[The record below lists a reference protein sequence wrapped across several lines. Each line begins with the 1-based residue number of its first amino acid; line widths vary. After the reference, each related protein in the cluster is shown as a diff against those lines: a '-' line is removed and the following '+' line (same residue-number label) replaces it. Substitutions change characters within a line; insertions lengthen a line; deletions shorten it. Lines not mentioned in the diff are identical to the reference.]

1 MAWVRVGDDAFTHPR
16 LMSVYEV
23 EEAKSIP
30 LHEVFGFLL
39 SLAAYSAKHLTD
51 GIIERGAVY
60 TVGSPDRV
68 STLLDVCLQAGL
80 IQWVEVKGKRK
91 LQLFTDEEFIH
102 IRSREEVMAQRA
114 RSRENRDPKLKSAV
128 LHRDGDTCR
137 YCGKIVRW
145 TGPIGYNVGT
155 LDHVDPTS
163 VGSVSVDG
171 LLVACHHCNSSRQ
184 AAREDFDAQNPPMP
198 VPATPYYSQWTADF
212 LNRNG
217 YSVRPSA
224 EPPTPISSDAQTCC
238 AVPGDAPSVDR
249 RDVVELVIA
258 KLEGVDL
265 GGIDHPASG
274 DPLSKATPATADARG
289 IDLGGTGHPASGDL
303 PRASKPQAEESEP
316 SPNLVRTKSEPVF
329 AEEGSQGGLS
339 RVGSG
344 RTGKRPG
351 RAGTG
356 QEPGRN
362 RDGEAM
368 PSPQRKPRR
377 KRRNKRSGLNG

>member
-16 LMSVYEV
+16 LMGVYDV
-23 EEAKSIP
+23 EGAKSIP

-51 GIIERGAVY
+51 GVIERGAVY

-68 STLLDVCLQAGL
+68 SKLLDVCLQAGL

-184 AAREDFDAQNPPMP
+184 AAREDFDTQNPPMP
-198 VPATPYYSQWTADF
+198 VPAKPYYSQWTADF

-217 YSVRPSA
+217 YAVRPSA

-249 RDVVELVIA
+249 GGVVELVIT

-265 GGIDHPASG
+265 GGKG
-274 DPLSKATPATADARG
+274 L
-289 IDLGGTGHPASGDL
+289 PASGDL
-303 PRASKPQAEESEP
+303 PRASKPQAEESEL

-329 AEEGSQGGLS
+329 AAEGSQGGLS

-344 RTGKRPG
+344 RTGKRPD

-356 QEPGRN
+356 TEPGRN
-362 RDGEAM
+362 RDGEAQS
-368 PSPQRKPRR
+368 SPQRKPRR
-377 KRRNKRSGLNG
+377 KRRNKRSDLNG

>member
-68 STLLDVCLQAGL
+68 SKLLDVCLQAGL
-80 IQWVEVKGKRK
+80 IQWVDVKGKRK

-128 LHRDGDTCR
+128 LHRDGDACR

-155 LDHVDPTS
+155 LDHVDPDS

-217 YSVRPSA
+217 YTVRPSA
-224 EPPTPISSDAQTCC
+224 EPPKPISSDTQATCV
-238 AVPGDAPSVDR
+238 VPGEASSVDR
-249 RDVVELVIA
+249 RDVVELVIT

-265 GGIDHPASG
+265 GGKGLPASG
-274 DPLSKATPATADARG
+274 DPLSKAAQAPAGARG
-289 IDLGGTGHPASGDL
+289 IDLGGKGLPASGDL

-329 AEEGSQGGLS
+329 AAEGSQGGLS

-362 RDGEAM
+362 RDGGGQA
-368 PSPQRKPRR
+368 SPQRKPRR
-377 KRRNKRSGLNG
+377 KRRKRSDL

>member
-68 STLLDVCLQAGL
+68 SKLLDVCLQAGL
-80 IQWVEVKGKRK
+80 IQWVDVKGKRK
-91 LQLFTDEEFIH
+91 IQLFTDEEFIH

-128 LHRDGDTCR
+128 LHRDGDACR

-155 LDHVDPTS
+155 LDHVDPDS

-217 YSVRPSA
+217 YTVRPSA
-224 EPPTPISSDAQTCC
+224 EPPKPISSDTQATCV
-238 AVPGDAPSVDR
+238 VPGEASSVDR
-249 RDVVELVIA
+249 RDVVELVIT

-265 GGIDHPASG
+265 GGKGLPASG
-274 DPLSKATPATADARG
+274 DPLSKAAQAPAGARG
-289 IDLGGTGHPASGDL
+289 IDLGGKGLPASGDL

-329 AEEGSQGGLS
+329 AAEGSQGGLS

-351 RAGTG
+351 R
-356 QEPGRN
+356 N
-362 RDGEAM
+362 RDGGGQA
-368 PSPQRKPRR
+368 SPQRKPRR
-377 KRRNKRSGLNG
+377 KRRKRSDL

>member
-16 LMSVYEV
+16 LMGVYDV

-39 SLAAYSAKHLTD
+39 SLAAYSAKHLTG

-68 STLLDVCLQAGL
+68 SKLLDVCLQAGL

-155 LDHVDPTS
+155 LDHVDPDS

-184 AAREDFDAQNPPMP
+184 AAREDFDTQNPPLP

-217 YSVRPSA
+217 YTVRPSA

-238 AVPGDAPSVDR
+238 VVPGDAPSVDR
-249 RDVVELVIA
+249 RDAAESA
-258 KLEGVDL
+258 RAASRVDL

-274 DPLSKATPATADARG
+274 DPLDEATQAPADARG

-303 PRASKPQAEESEP
+303 PRASKPKAEESEP

-329 AEEGSQGGLS
+329 AAEGSQGGLS

-377 KRRNKRSGLNG
+377 KRRNKRSDLNG

>member
-1 MAWVRVGDDAFTHPR
+1 MAWVRVGDDAFTNPR
-16 LMSVYEV
+16 LMSVYDV

-30 LHEVFGFLL
+30 LHEIFGFLL

-60 TVGSPDRV
+60 TVGSPDRF
-68 STLLDVCLQAGL
+68 SRLLDVCLRAGL

-184 AAREDFDAQNPPMP
+184 AAREDFDTQNPPMP

-217 YSVRPSA
+217 YTVRPSA
-224 EPPTPISSDAQTCC
+224 EPPTPISSDTQATCV
-238 AVPGDAPSVDR
+238 VPGDAPSVDR
-249 RDVVELVIA
+249 RDVVELVIT

-265 GGIDHPASG
+265 GGKGLPASG
-274 DPLSKATPATADARG
+274 DPLSKVTPAPADARG
-289 IDLGGTGHPASGDL
+289 IDLGGKGLPASGDL
-303 PRASKPQAEESEP
+303 PRASKPHTKESEL
-316 SPNLVRTKSEPVF
+316 SPNRVRTKSELGF
-329 AEEGSQGGLS
+329 AAEGSQGGLS

-344 RTGKRPG
+344 RTGKRPD

-362 RDGEAM
+362 RDGEAQ

-377 KRRNKRSGLNG
+377 KRRNKRSDLNG

>member
-16 LMSVYEV
+16 LMGVYDV

-68 STLLDVCLQAGL
+68 SKLLDVCLQAGL
-80 IQWVEVKGKRK
+80 IQWVDVKGKRK

-128 LHRDGDTCR
+128 LHRDGDACR

-155 LDHVDPTS
+155 LDHVDPDS

-217 YSVRPSA
+217 YTVRPSA
-224 EPPTPISSDAQTCC
+224 EPPKPISSDTQATCV
-238 AVPGDAPSVDR
+238 VPGEASSVDR
-249 RDVVELVIA
+249 RDVVELVIT

-265 GGIDHPASG
+265 GGKGLPASG
-274 DPLSKATPATADARG
+274 DPLSKAAQAPAGARG
-289 IDLGGTGHPASGDL
+289 IDLGGKGLPASGDL

-329 AEEGSQGGLS
+329 AAEGSQGGLS
-339 RVGSG
+339 RVGAG

-362 RDGEAM
+362 RDGGGQA
-368 PSPQRKPRR
+368 SPQRKPRR
-377 KRRNKRSGLNG
+377 KRRKRSDL

>member
-16 LMSVYEV
+16 LMGVYDV

-68 STLLDVCLQAGL
+68 SKLLDVCLQAGL
-80 IQWVEVKGKRK
+80 IQWVDVKGKRK

-128 LHRDGDTCR
+128 LHRDGDACR

-155 LDHVDPTS
+155 LDHVDPDS

-217 YSVRPSA
+217 YTVRPSA
-224 EPPTPISSDAQTCC
+224 EPPKPISSDTQATCV
-238 AVPGDAPSVDR
+238 VPGEASSVDR
-249 RDVVELVIA
+249 RDVVELVIT

-265 GGIDHPASG
+265 GGKGLPASG
-274 DPLSKATPATADARG
+274 DPLSKAAQAPAGARG
-289 IDLGGTGHPASGDL
+289 IDLGGKGLPASGDL

-329 AEEGSQGGLS
+329 AAEGSQGGLS

-356 QEPGRN
+356 QESGRN
-362 RDGEAM
+362 RDGGGQA
-368 PSPQRKPRR
+368 SPQRKPRR
-377 KRRNKRSGLNG
+377 KRRKRSDL

>member
-16 LMSVYEV
+16 LMSVYDV

-30 LHEVFGFLL
+30 LHEIFGFLL

-68 STLLDVCLQAGL
+68 SKLLDVCLRAGL

-184 AAREDFDAQNPPMP
+184 AAREDFDTQNPPMP

-217 YSVRPSA
+217 YTVRPSA
-224 EPPTPISSDAQTCC
+224 EPPTPISSDTQATCV
-238 AVPGDAPSVDR
+238 VPGDAPSVDR
-249 RDVVELVIA
+249 RDVVELVIT

-265 GGIDHPASG
+265 GGKGLPASG
-274 DPLSKATPATADARG
+274 DPLSKVTPAPADARG
-289 IDLGGTGHPASGDL
+289 IDLGGKGLPASGDL
-303 PRASKPQAEESEP
+303 PRASKPHTKESEL
-316 SPNLVRTKSEPVF
+316 SPNRVRTKSELGF
-329 AEEGSQGGLS
+329 AAEGSQGGLS

-344 RTGKRPG
+344 RTGKRPD

-362 RDGEAM
+362 RDGEAQ

-377 KRRNKRSGLNG
+377 KRRNKRSDLNG